1 MGVLRELPPSATL
14 ELVPSAPRDCAPG
27 LHHIW
32 VNATGNWPYFVD
44 GIDRRRWL
52 GLLEQVIDDH
62 AWTVPAFCQMTTHV
76 HAIVDVRDTS
86 LSQGMQYLNRE
97 YSKRFN
103 ACHDRFGHFVRRRFG
118 SRRIIDGRDLLG
130 TYAYVVLNPV
140 KEGMCPRAED
150 WRWSS
155 YATTLGLTE
164 DFGFVE
170 ASVVIA
176 ELSGSVDALRRLVTA
191 RASLLAETDLSR

>member
-1 MGVLRELPPSATL
+1 
-14 ELVPSAPRDCAPG
+14 
-27 LHHIW
+27 
-32 VNATGNWPYFVD
+32 
-44 GIDRRRWL
+44 
-52 GLLEQVIDDH
+52 
-62 AWTVPAFCQMTTHV
+62 
-76 HAIVDVRDTS
+76 
-86 LSQGMQYLNRE
+86 MQYLNRE